1 MSLFQAKIV
10 IQVSADGILT
20 EQRDITFLPSVFIDK
35 KELFFGQFSGK
46 DKLTVVG
53 LAKVLSQ
60 IEVNKTN
67 YSDFISFNNTNFFLC
82 VRLHLVTI
90 HL

>member
-1 MSLFQAKIV
+1 MSLFQANII
-10 IQVSADGILT
+10 IQVSTDGIFT
-20 EQRDITFLPSVFIDK
+20 EHKDIAFLPSVFIDK

-60 IEVNKTN
+60 IEVSRTN
-67 YSDFISFNNTNFFLC
+67 YSIFSTFKITFFKC
-82 VRLHLVTI
+82 FRLHPVTI
-90 HL
+90 H